1 MFAEQRDSNKK
12 KTKLDTI
19 PAFLYVFFFH
29 CLLDVVDLVA
39 FQTAAFGDVNEL
51 MKNVHNQKR

>member
-1 MFAEQRDSNKK
+1 M
-12 KTKLDTI
+12 I